1 MTRFRC
7 FEDERH
13 TARGRK
19 TWYDVCTVSHAEPH
33 KTKRIA
39 DERAQHAQVAEA
51 HVYESTKSPSRA
63 TSVVF
68 EESVHQKV
76 RAADHIQP
84 QSNTAP
90 LPAHCQQLPTL
101 KCSLS
106 RVGECKTGELVLTPA
121 RVAPCVAA
129 QSLLE
134 TQASTALTCHMC
146 VRHRLSLKWWVS
158 RVPWSR

>member
-1 MTRFRC
+1 MAALKLRGFLRSSSLGQV
-7 FEDERH
+7 EDERH

-51 HVYESTKSPSRA
+51 HVYESTRSPSRA

-84 QSNTAP
+84 WLVQHSAP
-90 LPAHCQQLPTL
+90 ARALPT
-101 KCSLS
+101 
-106 RVGECKTGELVLTPA
+106 TTD
-121 RVAPCVAA
+121 A
-129 QSLLE
+129 Q
-134 TQASTALTCHMC
+134 
-146 VRHRLSLKWWVS
+146 V
-158 RVPWSR
+158 